1 MRGSRDV
8 QTLVLTYWPQTE
20 YLEYNVQQSKFLSF
34 IYSTWKKKKIKINNK
49 TEKTFVL
56 FLFNR
61 TWKLR
66 ILFTAKSVC

>member
-1 MRGSRDV
+1 M
-8 QTLVLTYWPQTE
+8 
-20 YLEYNVQQSKFLSF
+20 
-34 IYSTWKKKKIKINNK
+34 KKNKIKINNK

-66 ILFTAKSVC
+66 ILFIAKSVC